1 MTRGPWC
8 SSQPGFGTPGVLASR
23 TSQGLRVSPL
33 QWKSGSL
40 TSNILLPP
48 STCLHVTRNEAVTT
62 CSSSRWSL
70 SPCISAHDLAC
81 LFLPLFPLSSF
92 LISLFLSLFL
102 PFLLE
107 PPPTLEF
114 SNRGTLEE
122 GPWVYD
128 QHLQSAHYW
137 INQSIPPREDLA
149 WIWECFDPCGREGQK
164 FHTTETLPLT
174 GVTWGIWEML
184 NVHSNTLSFP
194 NP

>member
-8 SSQPGFGTPGVLASR
+8 SSQPGVGTPGVLASR
-23 TSQGLRVSPL
+23 TSQGLRVSSL

-81 LFLPLFPLSSF
+81 LLLPLLPLSSF

-102 PFLLE
+102 SFLHE

-137 INQSIPPREDLA
+137 INQSIPPRNGMVLRVF
-149 WIWECFDPCGREGQK
+149 WPLREGRTK
-164 FHTTETLPLT
+164 IPHNRDSP
-174 GVTWGIWEML
+174 VDWGDL
-184 NVHSNTLSFP
+184 RYLGDA
-194 NP
+194 

>member
-128 QHLQSAHYW
+128 QHLQSAHCW

-149 WIWECFDPCGREGQK
+149 WIWECFDPCRREGQK